1 MKKRKLIYEIVYEEI
16 ERNIREG
23 IWRPN
28 DKIPTVQE
36 LSRQLEVS
44 ASSVRE
50 AIRILSQQNLLRVEQ
65 GRGTFVIQQLEEKS
79 DNALNFLEKSSIAQ
93 LTEAR
98 LVIEPELAAMVAE
111 HGTEE
116 ELKEI
121 MFYARAMEKKIR
133 NRESFLFEDLEFHHT
148 IAKAAKN
155 KILLKMIAMIGDLL
169 FESRRHSMRIHSQN
183 EKAVNFHLLIAK
195 AISDRNPTQARRLM
209 RAHILDL
216 LEDLEP
222 TAETTGKEK
231 ASVRKKADAETG

>member
-23 IWRPN
+23 IWKPE

-65 GRGTFVIQQLEEKS
+65 GRGTFVVQQLEEKPE
-79 DNALNFLEKSSIAQ
+79 NALSFLEKSSMAQ

-111 HGTEE
+111 HGTKE

-121 MFYARAMEKKIR
+121 MFYARTMEKKFR
-133 NRESFLFEDLEFHHT
+133 NKENFLFEDLEFHHS

-155 KILLKMIAMIGDLL
+155 KILLKMVVMIGDLL
-169 FESRRHSMRIHSQN
+169 AESRRLSMRIHNQN
-183 EKAVNFHLLIAK
+183 EKAVNYHLLIAK
-195 AISDRNPTQARRLM
+195 AINDRNPTQARRLM

-222 TAETTGKEK
+222 NPETIRKEET
-231 ASVRKKADAETG
+231 SVRKKADAETG